1 MPLLHVSNLMFLADF
16 NLKILQ
22 KQFFK
27 IRKLIAGEVTH
38 LEQREQKSYQLL
50 KKCFK

>member
-38 LEQREQKSYQLL
+38 LEQRDKKSYQLL
-50 KKCFK
+50 KKML

>member
-38 LEQREQKSYQLL
+38 LEQRDKKAINYL

>member
-1 MPLLHVSNLMFLADF
+1 MSLLHVSNLMFLADF

-22 KQFFK
+22 KQFK

-38 LEQREQKSYQLL
+38 LEQRD
-50 KKCFK
+50 KKATNYFKKML

>member
-1 MPLLHVSNLMFLADF
+1 MPLLHVSSLMFLADF

-27 IRKLIAGEVTH
+27 TGKLIAGEVTH
-38 LEQREQKSYQLL
+38 LEQRD
-50 KKCFK
+50 KKAINYF